1 MEQNVNGYEDNVR
14 VTNGREADSAD
25 ATAAKA
31 DSDLPEKFKSVRALA
46 DAYNALQAEFTRRC
60 QRLRELEARAD
71 NLSRGENADGENG
84 SSDREGGG
92 KAAAQSEEKTVLSA
106 PPQDAQSP
114 AGAFQNASDDV
125 DNAID
130 AKGADGAKGANGAE
144 DGANAGGN
152 AGAAPREAER
162 EREESVSERMRLK
175 IIADYLSS
183 LKNNAAPLIR
193 GGAGTLATP
202 PAKPDSIEEA
212 GRMALRYFRA

>member
-1 MEQNVNGYEDNVR
+1 MEHNANGTEENVR
-14 VTNGREADSAD
+14 VINGREADSAD

-31 DSDLPEKFKSVRALA
+31 DSDLPDKFKSVRALA

-71 NLSRGENADGENG
+71 NLLRGENADGENG
-84 SSDREGGG
+84 SPDWESGG
-92 KAAAQSEEKTVLSA
+92 KAAAQSVGKTEASA
-106 PPQDAQSP
+106 VRQDAQNP
-114 AGAFQNASDDV
+114 AGALQNASDHS
-125 DNAID
+125 
-130 AKGADGAKGANGAE
+130 DGATKEVAKEVAKE
-144 DGANAGGN
+144 SENAGGN
-152 AGAAPREAER
+152 AGAAQYTAEGEAEKE
-162 EREESVSERMRLK
+162 ERVSERTRLK

-212 GRMALRYFRA
+212 GRMALRHFRA